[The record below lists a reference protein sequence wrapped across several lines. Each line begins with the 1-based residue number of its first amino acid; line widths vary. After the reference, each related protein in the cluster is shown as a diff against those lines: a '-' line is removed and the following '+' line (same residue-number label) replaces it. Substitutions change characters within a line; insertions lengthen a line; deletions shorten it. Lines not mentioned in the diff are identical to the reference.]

1 MLDIIDDIKDMINA
15 DDRAHSLSL
24 VSQNHLGLWASCSD
38 QTLHSSH
45 IIIIMGNSYKALFSN
60 SVCCPNNS
68 AKTAFTCIS
77 TNFTIHATFAKK
89 ASPELGLSP
98 DRVGTPGRQSFI
110 KGFSQSHVRL
120 YNTETEIMSTSQM
133 RPQNKLVKA
142 VVKRLPPS
150 TSLSHY
156 PNLVYPFPGA

>member
-1 MLDIIDDIKDMINA
+1 MRTSAVRSPRLPGVRLTWGLGVQFTQVFDGQHADVSVLRLEHALVAVNA

-77 TNFTIHATFAKK
+77 THFFFHALYIHAAIYHWQKLPQVSF
-89 ASPELGLSP
+89 LSW
-98 DRVGTPGRQSFI
+98 QNMSFVTT
-110 KGFSQSHVRL
+110 KVCLCEKHLAHQ
-120 YNTETEIMSTSQM
+120 T
-133 RPQNKLVKA
+133 
-142 VVKRLPPS
+142 
-150 TSLSHY
+150 
-156 PNLVYPFPGA
+156 